1 MRKKARPRTHGFGSR
16 LRLGR
21 RKTDVPRTSCA
32 PSPALFMPAN
42 NAFAG
47 ICSCVTAC
55 TGRFASFFV
64 NIGRADTLGS
74 GMRNLYKYTKLY
86 SNAEPILS
94 EGDVFEM
101 RIPLKKSVVGTK
113 KSVVDTEK
121 SVIQTKKITLEQL
134 LEECKRRSYNITVV
148 NNLKKIHFSALSC
161 NMNVHM
167 YIESLRGECYH
178 HILRIDFQR

>member
-1 MRKKARPRTHGFGSR
+1 MLFAWPWKKSAVFSFQSVDFTVILGIWAHECALRISPSARSAQCRGPPDLVRPITRSFYARKQ
-16 LRLGR
+16 
-21 RKTDVPRTSCA
+21 
-32 PSPALFMPAN
+32 
-42 NAFAG
+42 
-47 ICSCVTAC
+47 CVC
-55 TGRFASFFV
+55 GH
-64 NIGRADTLGS
+64 L
-74 GMRNLYKYTKLY
+74 LLHKYTKLY

-94 EGDVFEM
+94 EVDVFEI
-101 RIPLKKSVVGTK
+101 RIPLKKSVVG
-113 KSVVDTEK
+113 TEK

-148 NNLKKIHFSALSC
+148 NHLKKIHSSALSC

>member
-1 MRKKARPRTHGFGSR
+1 GPPD
-16 LRLGR
+16 LGI
-21 RKTDVPRTSCA
+21 A
-32 PSPALFMPAN
+32 PHHPLFFMPEN

-55 TGRFASFFV
+55 TGRFASYFV

-94 EGDVFEM
+94 EGDVFEI
-101 RIPLKKSVVGTK
+101 RIPLKKSVVGTE

-121 SVIQTKKITLEQL
+121 SVIQKNKKLHWNSFGKNAKDALTTLRL
-134 LEECKRRSYNITVV
+134 
-148 NNLKKIHFSALSC
+148 
-161 NMNVHM
+161 
-167 YIESLRGECYH
+167 
-178 HILRIDFQR
+178 

>member
-1 MRKKARPRTHGFGSR
+1 MKVRIYPTCGWI
-16 LRLGR
+16 RLGR
-21 RKTDVPRTSCA
+21 RNAEVPRTSCA
-32 PSPALFMPAN
+32 PSPALFMPEN

-74 GMRNLYKYTKLY
+74 DMRNLYKYTKLY

-94 EGDVFEM
+94 EVDVFEI
-101 RIPLKKSVVGTK
+101 RIPLK
-113 KSVVDTEK
+113 K

-148 NNLKKIHFSALSC
+148 NHLKKIHSSALSC

-167 YIESLRGECYH
+167 YIKSLRGECYH